1 MKYNDYELL
10 DLIYDND
17 EVAYDIMLNKYKPII
32 YNKALEYYNYL
43 KDISVQA
50 LLWRIFMKKYRCFYN
65 AVKNYDPNK
74 GSLFYSYLLVC
85 LSSGFNLLYRNILKL
100 KNRPLLKY
108 QELDF
113 EVRDS
118 RAEDPY
124 DSIDNLDIY
133 NKLDDYLDNLSQLD
147 SAIITLRINNFK
159 YSEIE
164 ELLDVSSS
172 HISRV
177 VKTMREKL
185 KFKLLTNSSFF

>member
-17 EVAYDIMLNKYKPII
+17 EVAYDIMLKKYKPII
-32 YNKALEYYNYL
+32 YSKALEYYNYL
-43 KDISVQA
+43 KANHYEGFTLDDFLQEGIIA
-50 LLWRIFMKKYRCFYN
+50 FNHAIKKF
-65 AVKNYDPNK
+65 DSNK
-74 GSLFYSYLLVC
+74 GTLFYSFLLVC
-85 LSSGFNLLYRNILKL
+85 LTSSFNFMYRSILTL

-118 RAEDPY
+118 RAVDPY
-124 DSIDNLDIY
+124 ASIDNFDIY

-147 SAIITLRINNFK
+147 SAIITLRLNNFK
-159 YSEIE
+159 YFEIE
-164 ELLDVSSS
+164 ELLEVSSS

-177 VKTMREKL
+177 IKAMREKI
-185 KFKLLTNSSFF
+185 KISC

>member
-17 EVAYDIMLNKYKPII
+17 EVAYDIMLNKYKSVI
-32 YNKALEYYNYL
+32 YNKALEYYTYL
-43 KDISVQA
+43 KDNKCTGFT
-50 LLWRIFMKKYRCFYN
+50 LDDFYEEGIIAFNN
-65 AVKNYDPNK
+65 AVKKYDPNK
-74 GSLFYSYLLVC
+74 GSLFYSFLLVC
-85 LSSGFNLLYRNILKL
+85 LTSSFNLLLRDILRL

-118 RAEDPY
+118 RAVDPY
-124 DSIDNLDIY
+124 DDIDNLDIY

-177 VKTMREKL
+177 VTAMRK
-185 KFKLLTNSSFF
+185 KFKISC